1 MCVDIV
7 LTFYRLGERLDIVQE
22 NPWPRAEGCPHK
34 LSDPPSQWATTTGAQ
49 PRQHHPNVWPQG
61 VSHNQHNIQLYLSLV
76 ISSNFF
82 FVFCKWGFEK
92 CIFMIAL
99 EAMYMYMNVFEY
111 MYQGVSNSQYAQLY
125 HPPSYFVIVGFSFL
139 LFCFLI
145 NESVKNVQV
154 YGSNRKLIVKEKET
168 CIIQLSF

>member
-1 MCVDIV
+1 
-7 LTFYRLGERLDIVQE
+7 
-22 NPWPRAEGCPHK
+22 
-34 LSDPPSQWATTTGAQ
+34 
-49 PRQHHPNVWPQG
+49 
-61 VSHNQHNIQLYLSLV
+61 
-76 ISSNFF
+76 
-82 FVFCKWGFEK
+82 
-92 CIFMIAL
+92 MIAL